1 MLKQTVTYTDFDD
14 NVAVETLYFNL
25 TKTELFDNLHLKDA
39 LEQIQE
45 KFAGEPR
52 SLSTED
58 IQEILNLVKTFMRL
72 SYGVRS
78 ADGKRFSK
86 KPELWEE
93 FTETA
98 AYDAFLI
105 SLFQDPEKAM
115 SFLANILPADL
126 RGEAENAMKE
136 ATVTELPKS
145 NHNPGGTVDLPTAP
159 PILESEEKDTNE
171 GEISDED
178 LLKMKPQDMTPDQ
191 LRRAYALK
199 TNA

>member
-136 ATVTELPKS
+136 ATVTELP
-145 NHNPGGTVDLPTAP
+145 TAP
-159 PILESEEKDTNE
+159 PVLESEEKDTNE